1 MPMKQ
6 FVLACI
12 LVISSLFSSAQ
23 YKSGLAEKEWVDS
36 VINSLSPQEKIAQ
49 LMIIRAHSNLGTDH
63 VATVTDLVTKYNVG
77 ALCFF
82 QGGPVRQANLANRYQ
97 AIAKTP
103 LLVTIDGEFG
113 LGMRLDS
120 ITKFPYQSTLGAV
133 PDESVIYR
141 MGLAVGQ
148 QMKRLGVHVNYAPT
162 IDINNNP
169 NNPVIGYRSFGEDKE
184 RVTRFGIAY
193 MKGMQD
199 AGIMAVAKH
208 FPGHGDTEVD
218 SHLDLPVINK
228 SMQQLE
234 SLELYPFRELIK
246 AGVGGVMV
254 AHLYIPAIDR
264 TANRSTSLSKKAVT
278 DLLKE
283 KYNFKG
289 LVFTDAL
296 EMKGITKFFPAGE
309 AAVQALLAGNDMLCL
324 PDDVPTAI
332 SAVQTAIEKDRLKWN
347 DIDDRLK
354 KVLQAKYR
362 LGLQQ
367 TQFIDTTNLLAD
379 LNKNTDDIRVQTAR
393 NSLTVLRNEDDFF
406 PLSRRKKD
414 RKVAYVSI
422 GTSSTNAFGKRL
434 QEDFK
439 ADVFNFAYHYK
450 SDSANAIIDSIKK
463 GSYSSVIIGI
473 SNYNLKPANNFYIS
487 PAAVKLW
494 KDLQTDTVSTF
505 LFGNVYAVKNFSEG
519 RNIVALYQD
528 DDITQEVAADFLL
541 GRFPARGRLPV
552 TISGFKYGS
561 SLAVSNLYSAG
572 FTASWLRIDSIV
584 NDAVNRKVFPGAIVL
599 AVQDGKVKYH
609 KAFGHFEYGN
619 ASNMVS
625 LRSIYD
631 LASVTKIAATT
642 IAIMKLYEEEKLDL
656 NKALG
661 QYLPIAVGTNKQN
674 IPIRDILLHQAG
686 VNVGTPL
693 YRETADRSGNAL
705 PSFYSAAYKPG
716 YTIPVA
722 KNFFLRSDWND
733 TMLTRIMQTPLG
745 RPGRYVYSDDDFIIL
760 GKLVEQISGM
770 SLDQYMQQTFYGP
783 LGMINTSFKAWQRF
797 GIERIVPTEQ
807 DIKFRNQLLRG
818 YVHDEGAAMFG
829 NVSGHAGLFSNAY
842 DLSLLYQ
849 MLLNEGELGGKRF
862 FKPETIKLFTSYGS
876 NISRRGLGFD
886 KPEKDNYRRDEP
898 YPSQFA
904 SPETFGHTG
913 FTGTC
918 VWADPKEKLVYVFL
932 SNRVYNSRGN
942 NLLSQL
948 NIRGKV
954 QDAIYHAL
962 EADKTNREQVADE
975 ENIVEEEDII
985 EDDVPAEGASDSSF

>member
-1 MPMKQ
+1 MKQ

-12 LVISSLFSSAQ
+12 LVVFCLFSSAQ
-23 YKSGLAEKEWVDS
+23 YRSTLSEKEWVDS
-36 VINSLSPQEKIAQ
+36 VFQSLSPQEKIAQ
-49 LMIIRAHSNLGTDH
+49 LMIIRAHSNLGADH
-63 VATVTDLVTKYNVG
+63 VETVTGLISKYNVG

-82 QGGPVRQANLANRYQ
+82 QGGPVRQANLTNRYQ
-97 AIAKTP
+97 VIAKTP

-133 PDESVIYR
+133 PDESVIYK

-148 QMKRLGVHVNYAPT
+148 QMKRIGVHINYAPT

-184 RVTRFGIAY
+184 RVSRFGVAY

-254 AHLYIPAIDR
+254 AHLYIPAIDK

-324 PDDVPTAI
+324 PDDVPAAI
-332 SAVQTAIEKDRLKWN
+332 NAIQNAVEKDRLKWS

-362 LGLQQ
+362 LGLNQA
-367 TQFIDTTNLLAD
+367 QFVDTTNLLAD
-379 LNKNTDDIRVQTAR
+379 LNKNTDDVRVQTAR

-406 PLSRRKKD
+406 PLPRRRKD
-414 RKVAYVSI
+414 QKVAFVSI
-422 GTSSTNAFGKRL
+422 GTATTNAFGTRL
-434 QEDFK
+434 REDFG
-439 ADVFNFAYHYK
+439 ADVFNFAYQYRD
-450 SDSANAIIDSIKK
+450 DSANAIIDSIKN
-463 GSYSSVIIGI
+463 GGYSSVLIGVF
-473 SNYNLKPANNFYIS
+473 NYNLRPANNFYIS
-487 PAAVKLW
+487 PAAIRLW
-494 KDLQTDTVSTF
+494 KSLQGDTAATF
-505 LFGNVYAVKNFSEG
+505 LFGNVYAIKNFSEAK
-519 RNIVALYQD
+519 NIVALYQD

-552 TISGFKYGS
+552 TISDFKYGAS
-561 SLAVSNLYSAG
+561 MPVSNLYSAG
-572 FTASWLRIDSIV
+572 FTSGWLRIDSIV
-584 NDAVNRKVFPGAIVL
+584 NDAIHKKVFPGAIVL

-609 KAFGHFEYGN
+609 KAFGHFEYSN
-619 ASNMVS
+619 ASNGVS

-631 LASVTKIAATT
+631 LASVTKISATT
-642 IAIMKLYEEEKLDL
+642 IAVMKLYEEGKLEL
-656 NKALG
+656 NKPLG
-661 QYLPIAVGTNKQN
+661 DYLPVAVGTNKQN
-674 IPIRDILLHQAG
+674 ILIRDILLHQAG

-705 PSFYSAAYKPG
+705 ASFYSSVYKSG

-722 KNFFLRSDWND
+722 KNIFLRSGWND
-733 TMLTRIMQTPLG
+733 TMLARIMQTPLG

-770 SLDQYMQQTFYGP
+770 PLDQYMQQNFYGP

-797 GIERIVPTEQ
+797 GVERLVPTEQ
-807 DIKFRNQLLRG
+807 DNKFRNQLLRG

-849 MLLNEGELGGKRF
+849 MLLNGGELGGKRF
-862 FKPETIKLFTSYGS
+862 FKPETIKLFTSYGGA
-876 NISRRGLGFD
+876 ISRRGLGFD

-898 YPSQFA
+898 YPSTFA

-918 VWADPKEKLVYVFL
+918 VWADPREKLVYVFL
-932 SNRVYNSRGN
+932 SNRVFGTRAN
-942 NLLSQL
+942 NLLAQL
-948 NIRGKV
+948 NIRGKI

-962 EADKTNREQVADE
+962 EVDKLNPDHADDEKNIAEQGDADE
-975 ENIVEEEDII
+975 EAS
-985 EDDVPAEGASDSSF
+985 AEGEPGASF

>member
-6 FVLACI
+6 IVLACI
-12 LVISSLFSSAQ
+12 FTVSCLFSFAQ
-23 YKSGLAEKEWVDS
+23 NKTQLSEKEWADS
-36 VINSLSPQEKIAQ
+36 VFNSLSPQEKIAQ
-49 LMIIRAHSNLGTDH
+49 LIIIRAHSNLGADH
-63 VATVTDLVTKYNVG
+63 VAAVTDLISKYNVG

-82 QGGPVRQANLANRYQ
+82 QGGPVRQANLTNYYQ
-97 AIAKTP
+97 SIAKTP
-103 LLVTIDGEFG
+103 LLVSIDGEFG

-120 ITKFPYQSTLGAV
+120 VTKFPYQSTLGAV
-133 PDESVIYR
+133 PDESVIYK
-141 MGLAVGQ
+141 MGLAVGE
-148 QMKRLGVHVNYAPT
+148 QMKRLGVHINYAPT

-169 NNPVIGYRSFGEDKE
+169 NNPVIGYRSFGEDRE
-184 RVTRFGIAY
+184 RVSRFGAAY

-228 SMQQLE
+228 TMGQLD
-234 SLELYPFRELIK
+234 SLELYPFRHLIK

-254 AHLYIPAIDR
+254 AHLYIPAIDK
-264 TANRSTSLSKKAVT
+264 TPNRSTSLSKKAVN

-324 PDDVPTAI
+324 PDDVPAAI
-332 SAVQTAIEKDRLKWN
+332 NAIENAIKKDRLKWD
-347 DIDDRLK
+347 DIDKKLK

-362 LGLQQ
+362 LGLSQ
-367 TQFIDTTNLLAD
+367 TQFIDTTDLLAD
-379 LNKNTDDIRVQTAR
+379 LNKNTDDIRAQAAR

-406 PLSRRKKD
+406 PLPRRRKDK
-414 RKVAYVSI
+414 KVAYVSI
-422 GTSSTNAFGKRL
+422 GSSSLNAFGKRL
-434 QEDFK
+434 QKDFE
-439 ADVFNFAYHYK
+439 ADVFNFPYQYK
-450 SDSANAIIDSIKK
+450 DDSATAIIDSVKQ
-463 GSYSSVIIGI
+463 GNYSSVIVSI

-487 PAAVKLW
+487 PSAIKLW
-494 KDLQTDTVSTF
+494 KALQNDSVVTF

-552 TISGFKYGS
+552 AISGFRYGTNV
-561 SLAVSNLYSAG
+561 AVSNLYSAG

-584 NDAVNRKVFPGAIVL
+584 NDALTRRVFPGCIVL

-609 KAFGHFEYGN
+609 KAFGNFEYSTSSN
-619 ASNMVS
+619 AVN

-631 LASVTKIAATT
+631 LASVTKISATT
-642 IAIMKLYEEEKLDL
+642 VAVMKLYEEGKLSLD
-656 NKALG
+656 KTLG
-661 QYLPIAVGTNKQN
+661 EYLPLAIGTNKQN
-674 IPIRDILLHQAG
+674 ILIRDILLHQAG

-693 YRETADRSGNAL
+693 YRETADRSGNPL
-705 PSFYSAAYKPG
+705 PAFYSNAYRPG
-716 YTIPVA
+716 FTIPVA
-722 KNFFLRSDWND
+722 KNVFLRSHWND
-733 TMLTRIMQTPLG
+733 TMLTRIMHTPLG

-770 SLDQYMQQTFYGP
+770 PLDQYMQQKFYGP

-797 GIERIVPTEQ
+797 GVERIVPTEH
-807 DIKFRNQLLRG
+807 DKTFRSQVLRG
-818 YVHDEGAAMFG
+818 YVHDEGAALFG

-849 MLLNEGELGGKRF
+849 MLLNGGELGGRRF
-862 FKPETIKLFTSYGS
+862 FKPETIKLFTAYGS

-886 KPEKDNYRRDEP
+886 KPEKDNHKRDEP
-898 YPSQFA
+898 YPSLYA

-918 VWADPKEKLVYVFL
+918 VWADPKENLVYVFL
-932 SNRVYNSRGN
+932 SNRVYDTRGN
-942 NLLSQL
+942 NLLSRL
-948 NIRGKV
+948 NIRGKI

-962 EADKTNREQVADE
+962 EADKLDPVNIVVE
-975 ENIVEEEDII
+975 ENTVEKNDTSGEEST
-985 EDDVPAEGASDSSF
+985 EEVSGASF